1 MGDSSLM
8 NNVPD
13 ALLSGKELP
22 TFKFELEKS
31 AGKIFGNSF
40 VKVASV
46 EELPISKGIAGA
58 SMELEPG
65 GMRELHWHASA
76 AEWAFVLKGNV
87 RTTVISPLGYAET
100 NDFGP
105 GDVWY
110 FPRGHGHMLE
120 CLGDRPCHFIL
131 IFDDG
136 YFSEFRT
143 FSITD
148 WIGHTP
154 KALLAKNFG
163 VPESVFDGFP
173 KEEVYIARGTLPPAQ
188 AAAPLQGRRLPPITH
203 KYELLAQPPN
213 ATFKGGREWRVDSTQ
228 FPISTTMTGDV
239 LELEPGALRE
249 LHWHPNAAEWQYVIE
264 GNISVTMFGSS
275 GRHRTETMGRGDVG
289 YIPQGYGHSIEN
301 VGNVVCR
308 VLIAFNAGIYEKI
321 NISQW
326 IAGNPADVLATNFGR
341 PAALFNAF
349 PKADVFIA
357 DGESNKF
364 DADIV
369 NNSLAVSPDERLA
382 VASYSLERGIRVY
395 DLRAQR
401 LMTTL
406 TGFVTPR
413 NILFTPDGTQILISD
428 STRGVVAVVDADTF
442 KEVAAIPIGA
452 GAFGTAVDRDGQR
465 LYVNN
470 QASNTVTVIDL
481 PDRRAVAV
489 LTGFSQP
496 RQGVKLDHAGARLF
510 VTNFTGD
517 TITVVETATLKSV
530 GEIVGFD
537 GIRAISISDDD
548 TTLYAANSRS
558 NSISVVDLKS
568 NAIRASVPVGRDP
581 YGAALSPDGRRLYS
595 GDKVDN
601 TLTVVDTG
609 TNKPIGT
616 IAGFDEPRQA
626 IVFARQGTIAYVL
639 NKDLSIAVVDLKAQ
653 KVIHTIRPEPPITGS

>member
-1 MGDSSLM
+1 MGDSSFM

-13 ALLSGKELP
+13 PLLSGKKLP

-31 AGKIFGNSF
+31 AGKTFRSSY

-65 GMRELHWHASA
+65 AMRELHWHASA

-110 FPRGHGHMLE
+110 FPRGHGHMLQ
-120 CLGDRPCHFIL
+120 CLGEKPCHFIL
-131 IFDDG
+131 ILDDG

-148 WIGHTP
+148 WIGHTS
-154 KALLAKNFG
+154 KALLAKNLG
-163 VPESVFDGFP
+163 VPESVFDSFP
-173 KEEVYIARGTLPPAQ
+173 KQEVYIAHGALPPAQ
-188 AAAPLQGRRLPPITH
+188 ASAPLQGRRVPPFTH
-203 KYELLAQPPN
+203 KYELLAQPPS

-228 FPISTTMTGDV
+228 FPISTAMTGDV
-239 LELEPGALRE
+239 LELVPGALRE

-264 GNISVTMFGSS
+264 GTICVTMFGSN
-275 GRHRTETMGRGDVG
+275 GRHRTETLGWGDVG

-301 VGNVVCR
+301 VGDGVCR
-308 VLIAFNAGIYEKI
+308 VLIAFNTGIYEKI
-321 NISQW
+321 DISQW
-326 IAGNPADVLATNFGR
+326 IAGNPADVLATNFGQ
-341 PAALFNAF
+341 PAALFNTF
-349 PKADVFIA
+349 PKTDVFIA
-357 DGESNKF
+357 EGESYKF

-369 NNSLAVSPDERLA
+369 NNSLAVSPNERLA
-382 VASYSLERGIRVY
+382 VASYSLERGVRIY
-395 DLRAQR
+395 DLRGQR
-401 LMTTL
+401 LIATL

-442 KEVAAIPIGA
+442 KEVAAISIGA
-452 GAFGTAVDRDGQR
+452 GAFGTAVDRAGQR

-481 PDRRAVAV
+481 PHRRTVAI

-517 TITVVETATLKSV
+517 KITVVETATLKSV
-530 GEIVGFD
+530 GEIAGFD

-548 TTLYAANSRS
+548 ATLYAANSRT
-558 NSISVVDLKS
+558 NSISVVDLKTNS
-568 NAIRASVPVGRDP
+568 IRASVPVGRDP

-601 TLTVVDTG
+601 TLTVIDTG

-616 IAGFDEPRQA
+616 ITGFDEPRQA

-639 NKDLSIAVVDLKAQ
+639 NKDLSIAVVDLSAQ
-653 KVIHTIRPEPPITGS
+653 KVINTIRPEPPITGG